1 MLLGK
6 TMSGDGDFSSED
18 LTALIKKRSQRVLRK
33 FGLAAVSGV
42 SDPQLLSILH
52 DVKAYWKDTFR
63 PALTSFCCE
72 AVGGKP
78 EAADIVGLMI
88 TVVGAGLG
96 IHDDIIDKSLNK
108 HFRMTIL
115 GLHGPDD
122 ALLVGD
128 LLIIKSWATIGG
140 MLRKTCQPK
149 KIANVIEAYE
159 SFFIELC
166 EGEFMEISCR
176 QNLDTELEY
185 YQKILWKSTA
195 DTEACARLGAILGD
209 GSENEIQAL
218 AEFGRRLGFTFRL
231 ADDVKDSLNIE
242 GNLPHRLEHESVP
255 LPILYAAKS
264 SREKFLKINSLL
276 EKSPITPLDVGE
288 FLRCCFETEA
298 FTYVHKIAKQNARE
312 ASKKLSLLRPSTAR
326 NVLSLM
332 NKKSLENIANLC
344 R

>member
-1 MLLGK
+1 MLKDKDL
-6 TMSGDGDFSSED
+6 TYTE
-18 LTALIKKRSQRVLRK
+18 LTALIEERGQKVLER
-33 FGLAAVSGV
+33 FGHVAVSGV
-42 SDPQLLSILH
+42 NHSRLLSILG
-52 DVKAYWKDTFR
+52 DLKAYWKDMYR
-63 PALTSFCCE
+63 PALTSFSCE
-72 AVGGKP
+72 AVGGQLG
-78 EAADIVGLMI
+78 AADVVGLMI

-115 GLHGPDD
+115 GLHGLDD

-128 LLIIKSWATIGG
+128 LLIIKSWATIRE
-140 MLRKTCQPK
+140 MIRKTCQPK
-149 KIANVIEAYE
+149 KIVSVIEAYE
-159 SFFIELC
+159 SFFLEVC
-166 EGEFMEISCR
+166 EAEFMEISCR
-176 QNLDTELEY
+176 RNLDTELEC

-209 GSENEIQAL
+209 GSEDEVQAL

-231 ADDVKDSLNIE
+231 MDDVKDSLNIE
-242 GNLPHRLEHESVP
+242 GNLPHRLEYESVP

-264 SREKFLKINSLL
+264 SREEFLKINSIL

-288 FLRCCFETEA
+288 LLQFCFETEA
-298 FTYVHKIAKQNARE
+298 FKYVYKIAKQNARE
-312 ASKKLSLLRPSTAR
+312 AARKLSVLRPSTAR

-332 NKKSLENIANLC
+332 SKKALADIASLC